1 MDYEKLRKQL
11 SSDPVDIVV
20 ATKTGNIRVLVAMD
34 VAGRGIHIEGM
45 DHVINFMLPHDP
57 ELYIHRIG
65 RTGRAGATST
75 SVSFADEKDAFY
87 IPAIEAFIEQ
97 KLSCIEPKEEW
108 LKIPQPI
115 RARKK
120 RRSCR

>member
-1 MDYEKLRKQL
+1 M
-11 SSDPVDIVV
+11 
-20 ATKTGNIRVLVAMD
+20 ATD

-57 ELYIHRIG
+57 EDYVHRIG
-65 RTGRAGATST
+65 RTGRAGATGT

-108 LKIPQPI
+108 LTMPEPIPV
-115 RARKK
+115 RKK
-120 RRSCR
+120 RRSRRRRMSVPTA